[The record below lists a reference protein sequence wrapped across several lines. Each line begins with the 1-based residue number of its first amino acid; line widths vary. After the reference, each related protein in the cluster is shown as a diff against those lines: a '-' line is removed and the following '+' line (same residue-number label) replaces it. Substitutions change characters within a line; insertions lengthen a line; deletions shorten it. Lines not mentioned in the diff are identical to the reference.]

1 MDINIFK
8 VSMLCDC
15 YLLECIDL
23 SDTLSSVMIRVNH
36 LLVMLA
42 AGINKYPSF
51 TMFEKLCKIC
61 MCLWLVPHFIPPL
74 G

>member
-1 MDINIFK
+1 MDINNSK

-23 SDTLSSVMIRVNH
+23 SHTLSSVMIRVNR

-42 AGINKYPSF
+42 AGINK
-51 TMFEKLCKIC
+51 
-61 MCLWLVPHFIPPL
+61 
-74 G
+74 